1 MRRPL
6 LHTHPVGRMR
16 LLIPIALML
25 VGCGSEPT
33 AVTYGGGDYVE
44 MVRVGLNDRFYRV
57 HVPASLTPG
66 HPAPLILAYHGVGI
80 NAMQM
85 EGHTGLDAVTDS
97 AGIITVYP
105 ESALGFWDTD
115 GELADMGI
123 DDVAF
128 TLKIID
134 RVSSAVAVDRDRILA
149 VGLSN
154 GASFVQRLGCV
165 LADRIL
171 GFVSVSGTMFR
182 VVANDCHPQR
192 PVSALYILGTDDTFF
207 PPDGSETLLPID
219 STMAV
224 WARQGDCTG
233 SRRTEMLPDTAGD
246 GTVAYHSVYPMCTA
260 GVHVELDSIAGAGHG
275 WPGARRPLNPD
286 VIGVTS
292 RNLSA
297 NHEIVRFLDTLSPRT
312 NAKVGVRGL
321 KRVKGGHES

>member
-1 MRRPL
+1 MNRPL
-6 LHTHPVGRMR
+6 LHALLVGRGQ
-16 LLIPIALML
+16 LLMPIALML
-25 VGCGSEPT
+25 AACGGEPT

-44 MVRVGLNDRFYRV
+44 KVTVGLNDRFYRV
-57 HVPASLTPG
+57 HVPATLTPG
-66 HPAPLILAYHGVGI
+66 QPAPLILAYHGAGI

-105 ESALGFWDTD
+105 ESALGYWDTG
-115 GELADMGI
+115 GELADLGI

-134 RVSSAVAVDRDRILA
+134 RVSSAVAVDQDRILV

-182 VVANDCHPQR
+182 VVANSCHPER

-207 PPDGSETLLPID
+207 PTDGSETLLPTD
-219 STMAV
+219 SSVAV
-224 WARQGDCTG
+224 WARQDGCTG
-233 SRRTEMLPDTAGD
+233 SRHTEMLPDTARD
-246 GTVAYHSVYPMCTA
+246 GTIAYRSVYATCTA
-260 GVHVELDSIAGAGHG
+260 GVRVELDSIAGAGHG

-297 NHEIVRFLDTLSPRT
+297 NYEIVRFLDSLSP
-312 NAKVGVRGL
+312 
-321 KRVKGGHES
+321 H